1 MHSSPVVGRGLK
13 IAYPIFLEAEYKK
26 QLLRLVDNL
35 QRLSTEHIL
44 NNFTPPS
51 SLVGAVRNDD
61 IVDDLEYHLRNLNAA
76 IAVHTS
82 KVVRSL
88 SRHFRSAQKF
98 TRLSFNNS
106 LAHVIDKS
114 TIAELDLFPVAVPTA
129 DINLLRKMWV
139 DKNTRLIKSIP
150 AESITHAKE
159 LIHEAVRS
167 GESAQSLS
175 VKLND
180 SCFEISKKRA
190 KVIARDQITKL
201 KGDLSRYNDLSH
213 GVTTYEWS
221 TCKDGVVR
229 VSHEVMQGKICSWL
243 DASVYKDKIT
253 DKWKKRSSI
262 GGVQKHVGADIMC
275 RCTNI
280 ILRERLQYAG

>member
-44 NNFTPPS
+44 NNFTPQS

-76 IAVHTS
+76 IAVQTS

-88 SRHFRSAQKF
+88 SSHFTSAQKF

-106 LAHVIDKS
+106 LAHVVDKS

-139 DKNTRLIKSIP
+139 DKNTQLIKSIP
-150 AESITHAKE
+150 ADCLVKIKESVY
-159 LIHEAVRS
+159 EAVRS

-175 VKLND
+175 LKLND
-180 SCFEISKKRA
+180 TFEITKKRA

-213 GVTTYEWS
+213 GITTYEWS

-280 ILRERLQYAG
+280 ILRERSQYAG